1 MAVYGCRD
9 FLVRRQKR
17 GRHQHHAEQD
27 QDVTTQKTA
36 GLSSNGHSVCF
47 LFAKITQ
54 QQQQN
59 QQLHCCQ

>member
-17 GRHQHHAEQD
+17 GRHQHHAEQG
-27 QDVTTQKTA
+27 QDVTTQKKTA

-59 QQLHCCQ
+59 QQLHCQ